1 MHKHPTAPTMA
12 PPPPPP
18 PPPPQQAARPRH
30 SKLLRLI
37 AIIIL
42 ALIVLV
48 GLVVLII
55 WLVVKPKGLV
65 YVVEDG
71 SIHGFSLSNNHLNAT
86 FNFVLTAYNPNRKV
100 SIYYD
105 TMEVLVVYGDQNLA
119 SNGVQPFHQPH
130 HNATPLDV
138 KLTAQS
144 LLLSGSLSKDLQH
157 DRSSGKVEL
166 QVQVKARIR
175 FKVGIWK
182 SKHRTLRVF
191 CLPVVHFSPH
201 KDFERT
207 NCEMDL

>member
-1 MHKHPTAPTMA
+1 MA
-12 PPPPPP
+12 PPT
-18 PPPPQQAARPRH
+18 PQPQLAARSRH

-55 WLVVKPKGLV
+55 WLVVKPKGLA
-65 YVVEDG
+65 YDIEDG
-71 SIHGFSLSNNHLNAT
+71 SIHGFGLSNNHLNAT
-86 FNFVLTAYNPNRKV
+86 FHFVLRAYNPNRKV

-105 TMEVLVVYGDQNLA
+105 SMEVSVAYDDQTMA
-119 SNGVQPFHQPH
+119 SNGVQPFFQRHRNVTRLEVQ
-130 HNATPLDV
+130 LV
-138 KLTAQS
+138 AQS
-144 LLLSGSLSKDLQH
+144 LLLSGPVSKDLH
-157 DRSSGKVEL
+157 LDRSSGKVEL
-166 QVQVKARIR
+166 EVRVKARIR

-191 CLPVVHFSPH
+191 CLPEVHFSSH

-207 NCEMDL
+207 KCEIDL